1 MAGKKGNQQF
11 HHSSPS
17 LHHQRDHHNR
27 NHQRQ
32 HQHQQEQ
39 QQQQQQQ
46 QQSLTLTIRLIMQG
60 KEVGSII
67 GKVLF
72 HIAENS

>member
-39 QQQQQQQ
+39 QQQQQ
-46 QQSLTLTIRLIMQG
+46 SLTLTIRLIMQG

-72 HIAENS
+72 HLCLR